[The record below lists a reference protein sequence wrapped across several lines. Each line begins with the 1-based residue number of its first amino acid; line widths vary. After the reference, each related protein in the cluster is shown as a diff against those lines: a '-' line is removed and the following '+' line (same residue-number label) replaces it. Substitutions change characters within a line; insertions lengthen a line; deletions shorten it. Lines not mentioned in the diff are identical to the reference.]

1 MELDLAMVMVLGV
14 VKKKMPASFFT
25 LHVALEQS
33 GVSTVRIE
41 VDDFNA
47 SNGLGMDVVEQ
58 LETKIKRIKAPKE
71 LYKLVFSCT
80 SLFRW
85 P

>member
-1 MELDLAMVMVLGV
+1 MVLGV

-25 LHVALEQS
+25 LHVALEQF

-47 SNGLGMDVVEQ
+47 SKGLGIEVVEQ
-58 LETKIKRIKAPKE
+58 LESIKIAKAPKE
-71 LYKLVFSCT
+71 LVKIAFDFTV
-80 SLFRW
+80 LFRW

>member
-1 MELDLAMVMVLGV
+1 MVMVLGV

-47 SNGLGMDVVEQ
+47 SKGLGIEVDEQ
-58 LETKIKRIKAPKE
+58 LESIKIAKAPKE
-71 LYKLVFSCT
+71 LVKIAFNFTV
-80 SLFRW
+80 LFRW

>member
-1 MELDLAMVMVLGV
+1 MVLGV

-41 VDDFNA
+41 VGDFNA
-47 SNGLGMDVVEQ
+47 SKGLGIDVVEQ
-58 LETKIKRIKAPKE
+58 LDTSIKSVKAPKE
-71 LYKLVFSCT
+71 LFKIAFNFTV
-80 SLFRW
+80 LFRW

>member
-1 MELDLAMVMVLGV
+1 MVMVLGV
-14 VKKKMPASFFT
+14 VKKKMPASFCT

-47 SNGLGMDVVEQ
+47 SKGLGIDVVEQ
-58 LETKIKRIKAPKE
+58 LETSIKIAKAPKE
-71 LYKLVFSCT
+71 LVKLAFNFTV
-80 SLFRW
+80 LFRW

>member
-58 LETKIKRIKAPKE
+58 LETRISRIKAPKE
-71 LYKLVFSCT
+71 LYKFVFSCT
-80 SLFRW
+80 SLF
-85 P
+85 

>member
-1 MELDLAMVMVLGV
+1 MESDLAMVMVLGV
-14 VKKKMPASFFT
+14 VKKKIPASFFT

-58 LETKIKRIKAPKE
+58 LETRINKIKAPKE
-71 LYKLVFSCT
+71 LYKLVFSFT
-80 SLFRW
+80 GLFRW